1 MVVGSTDNQCGLR
14 GLPVLKHPT
23 TDEQDW
29 GGRLPL
35 AETGPLD
42 DKQRA
47 LAERLHELSVPWAEQ
62 AGFAAT
68 TDDGYLIGPWSLL
81 THQPGPGRAFND
93 WIRADREA
101 TSLPGP
107 VRESII
113 LTIAVAWQAD
123 YELYSHKAIAR
134 HVGMSEPVIE
144 GLLNHEPNDDFS
156 AAELAAHTFTDE
168 LVRSRRVSET
178 TYRRALEEF
187 GQTGVIDMVH
197 LIGIYLAMAALLNA
211 FEIPAPE

>member
-1 MVVGSTDNQCGLR
+1 M
-14 GLPVLKHPT
+14 LKHPSI
-23 TDEQDW
+23 DEQDW

-35 AETGPLD
+35 AETGTLD

-47 LAERLHELSVPWAEQ
+47 LAERLHQLSVPWAEQ
-62 AGFAAT
+62 AGFVAT
-68 TDDGYLIGPWSLL
+68 TEDGQLIGPWSLL

-101 TSLPGP
+101 SSLPAA

-123 YELYSHKAIAR
+123 YELYSHKAVSRYA
-134 HVGMSEPVIE
+134 GMSESVIQ
-144 GLLNHEPNDDFS
+144 GLLDHEPNDDFS
-156 AAELAAHTFTDE
+156 AAELAAHLFTDE
-168 LVRSRRVSET
+168 LVRSRRVSEE
-178 TYRRALEEF
+178 TYQRALKEF